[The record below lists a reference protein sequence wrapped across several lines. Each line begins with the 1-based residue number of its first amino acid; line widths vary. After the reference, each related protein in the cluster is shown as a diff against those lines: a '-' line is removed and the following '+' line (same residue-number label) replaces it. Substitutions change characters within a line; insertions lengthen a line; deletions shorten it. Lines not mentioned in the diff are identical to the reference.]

1 MTFMSPTVRA
11 ASNISFPRKK
21 VLGERNESPGS
32 NPTITH
38 FSKSPSIDSKPLPK
52 NISKDSQKNSPNL
65 HPKKPYD
72 PLKNYLSPRPQFL
85 RYNPDRRKDIL
96 LRLEMKD
103 NEGDDCSAESDEAD
117 TVSSDNSSL
126 ASSSSQEDEE
136 VGDEDES
143 FGEKRGRGGRSME
156 FPRSVEVFPIVRCFT
171 YMTPAHRWGQKILHV
186 QAERMSSEVKV
197 SAARKLFRC
206 QRVEVAYIQE
216 TEKEMFS
223 EDDVRKVW
231 YDDDFDFRK
240 EGLSCG
246 LVTIWDKSKFQVE
259 RCFIG
264 SCIVLVEGKW
274 IGDNKKSSKENG
286 LWEVISALCET
297 GKNEVDAG
305 VVNQESRI
313 SIFFI
318 ENCKLFDVPLIGRK
332 FTWYGSNGRR
342 SRLDRVFVEED
353 WMVSNPDTTLWGL
366 SRSASDHLPRPFKFI
381 NVWLKQEG
389 CVETIKEAMEAA
401 NKTDNEFHSK
411 AVKIRSKRRT
421 ILGPN
426 LGEGSGADPK
436 KLKQKVFNHFQEQF
450 SCNKRGWQAI
460 FNLDFK
466 RLSTM
471 AASNLE
477 LPLSLEEI
485 RDDVWSCDDSKAP
498 GPDGFNML
506 FFKKCW
512 EMANDDLVKV
522 FEKFYRNGNL
532 EKNVNSSILALI
544 PKTSS
549 PKEGRQ
555 IFDGILIANEVLHSM
570 QQESNEM
577 GGVILKLD
585 FLKAYDCVR

>member
-1 MTFMSPTVRA
+1 
-11 ASNISFPRKK
+11 
-21 VLGERNESPGS
+21 
-32 NPTITH
+32 
-38 FSKSPSIDSKPLPK
+38 
-52 NISKDSQKNSPNL
+52 
-65 HPKKPYD
+65 
-72 PLKNYLSPRPQFL
+72 
-85 RYNPDRRKDIL
+85 
-96 LRLEMKD
+96 
-103 NEGDDCSAESDEAD
+103 
-117 TVSSDNSSL
+117 
-126 ASSSSQEDEE
+126 
-136 VGDEDES
+136 
-143 FGEKRGRGGRSME
+143 
-156 FPRSVEVFPIVRCFT
+156 
-171 YMTPAHRWGQKILHV
+171 
-186 QAERMSSEVKV
+186 MSSEVKV

-259 RCFIG
+259 RCFI
-264 SCIVLVEGKW
+264 
-274 IGDNKKSSKENG
+274 
-286 LWEVISALCET
+286 

-401 NKTDNEFHSK
+401 NKTDNEFHSKLKIIKGALRRWNKESCSDFDSKAQILERRINEIEELEDKGKSGREFARRIVTK

-577 GGVILKLD
+577 GGQRMGFRIKWRAWIWECILTVKVSVLLNSSPTKEFKMMKGLRQGD
-585 FLKAYDCVR
+585 PLSPFLFIMVTEALHLVLEKAIEKGSYKALGCINHIGLKGKAVRIMWSERDPSTTEIGIANLFVKNLAGHLVGGNLQPIWEYSLLQDR